1 MSGGH
6 RDREVETDLSELSGV
21 TYRCIDGCALCCLCQ
36 PELLPEEEKEFRS
49 DPKIMAGVTD
59 RHISPEVN
67 GPAFRLRGDHGAC
80 YFLDAKRC
88 SIYSNRPH
96 FCRSFPLNVFA
107 GWRIQVNVNLSCRGV
122 GLHGE
127 DLEADARSLLDEH
140 GERRLSDE
148 LRASRAVFD
157 EFVRNARDA
166 SVVQSFQ
173 SVRRAAELLQDEF
186 TDLIGLSRLM
196 TYAEHGRTRKNSP
209 PEDIARKARETEA
222 DADVSERAMIDG
234 IELFDLPDLS
244 LLPVYVDEDLVWSIF
259 RLVDKEIV
267 GYRLAEDGGT
277 SEFCR
282 VSPSSVDLLPIEP
295 DGMSRFSEYL
305 GIVNQR
311 DCFAGHGAYL
321 CNMEGYDFNFAQ
333 VYLGALANNMV
344 DLWWRASLLGKLK
357 GSDSIGAREARD
369 GIVFFDMDL
378 LDLPTIGAFI

>member
-1 MSGGH
+1 MSGEHG
-6 RDREVETDLSELSGV
+6 DREVDIDLSELSGM
-21 TYRCIDGCALCCLCQ
+21 TYRCVDGCALCCLCQ
-36 PELLPEEEKEFRS
+36 PELLPDEEEEFRS
-49 DPKIMAGVTD
+49 DQGLAAGVTD
-59 RHISPEVN
+59 SHISPDVS
-67 GPAFRLRGDHGAC
+67 GSAIRLKGDHGAC
-80 YFLDAKRC
+80 FFLEAKRC
-88 SIYSNRPH
+88 SIYSKRPH

-127 DLEADARSLLDEH
+127 DLEASARELLEEH

-148 LRASRAVFD
+148 LRASKAVFD
-157 EFVRNARDA
+157 EFVRNAREA

-173 SVRRAAELLQDEF
+173 SVRRAAELLHEEL
-186 TDLIGLSRLM
+186 TDLIGLSRVM
-196 TYAEHGRTRKNSP
+196 TYAEHGRTRKNSSP
-209 PEDIARKARETEA
+209 ADIARSVREAEA

-259 RLVDKEIV
+259 RLVDSQLV

-282 VSPSSVDLLPIEP
+282 ISPSSVDLLPVEP
-295 DGMSRFSEYL
+295 EGMSRFSEYIKL
-305 GIVNQR
+305 VNQR
-311 DCFAGHGAYL
+311 DCFAGHAAYL
-321 CNMEGYDFNFAQ
+321 CNMEGYDYNFAQ

-357 GSDSIGAREARD
+357 GSDSIGAREAWD